1 MGHDGRTTA
10 ARSEWTVVGPEGAA
24 TPLATYIRIP
34 ITRLVRTLS
43 MGLGMLWSLVSS
55 VTAAAGLESAA

>member
-1 MGHDGRTTA
+1 MGHGMTTA
-10 ARSEWTVVGPEGAA
+10 ARSERTVVAPDGTAISPS
-24 TPLATYIRIP
+24 TDIP
-34 ITRLVRTLS
+34 IPISRLVRTLS